1 MKILFLTGPHAVGKS
16 YFMQQLATTNN
27 FFQFDTGPEM
37 RRMHKESLSEKNIGE
52 WVNELEKAYGPL
64 VTCDML
70 CKVLE
75 SRERDTDNIII
86 TGFRQIEGI
95 EYMINYFQPEN
106 YEILYI
112 DGIFELLKN
121 NFILR
126 ENRNISDEDFQ
137 KYLLSEEEW
146 GLRNLKDYVLNNPSN
161 CRYIKKQSNSDVITT
176 DIFKNNKVLKLNY
189 KGVQND

>member
-16 YFMQQLATTNN
+16 YFMQQLATRNN

-37 RRMHKESLSEKNIGE
+37 RKMHKESLSKKSIGE
-52 WVNELEKAYGPL
+52 WVDELEKQYGPL
-64 VTCDML
+64 ITCDML

-75 SRERDTDNIII
+75 SRKINTNNVII

-112 DGIFELLKN
+112 DGTFELLKN
-121 NFILR
+121 NFKSR
-126 ENRNISDEDFQ
+126 ENIDISDDEFK
-137 KYLLSEEEW
+137 KYLLSEEKW
-146 GLRNLKDYVLNNPSN
+146 GLRTLREYVLNNPLN
-161 CRYIKKQSNSDVITT
+161 CKYIKKQSNSDEITT
-176 DIFKNNKVLKLNY
+176 DIFQDKKVLELNY
-189 KGVQND
+189 KGDRHD

>member
-1 MKILFLTGPHAVGKS
+1 MKMLFLTGPHAVGKS

-37 RRMHKESLSEKNIGE
+37 RRMHKESLSEKNIGD
-52 WVNELEKAYGPL
+52 WVDELEKAHGPFI
-64 VTCDML
+64 TCDML

-75 SRERDTDNIII
+75 SRERNTDNIIV

-95 EYMINYFQPEN
+95 EYMINYFQPED

-121 NFILR
+121 NFMLR
-126 ENRNISDEDFQ
+126 ENKNISDEDFK

-146 GLRNLKDYVLNNPSN
+146 GLRTLKDYVLNNPLN
-161 CRYIKKQSNSDVITT
+161 CRYIKKQTNSDEITT
-176 DIFKNNKVLKLNY
+176 DIFKATKVLRLNY
-189 KGVQND
+189 KGGQND